1 MVGNRMVI
9 RRLHEDIMKDLRV
22 RISGTSGQ
30 GIISSGD
37 IFSYA
42 TARKGYYVTTY
53 RAFPSEIRGDGKCYY
68 QLRISEHKAL
78 TVTVGIDVLVSLDNQ
93 TLFECL
99 KDVTDSG
106 VIIYDSD
113 IIAETVEV
121 KDGIT
126 VYPIPLT
133 TIAKKV
139 ATERSK
145 NMVALGVVIGLIAN
159 LNLKN
164 QIIKDIEARYKLKSQ
179 DVIDANKKAFEA
191 GFNYALD
198 DLKRTDNFDKV
209 EMKTTG
215 SKLIMS
221 GNEAI
226 GLAALVS
233 GCKFFAGYPIT
244 PATEIMEWLAK
255 EMPKFGGKMLQCEDE
270 IAAINYTIGASF
282 GGLKAM
288 TATSGPGLSLM
299 QESIGLTSMAELPL
313 VIVDVQRGGPSTGL
327 PTKTEQSDLYAAL
340 FGTHGDCPKIVLAP
354 MNVADCFYQTINAFN
369 FAEQYQVP
377 VILLSDAA
385 LGPRRECVD
394 LIDLDKIKI
403 IDRDKFNQILS
414 DGEYLRYKDTESGI
428 SPISAPSDKG
438 GAYVATGLEHKE
450 DCSPTADSKVH
461 KKMTEKRFRKL
472 ETASHQFS
480 KAKKFGNPNASVGV
494 ISWGSTCG
502 AVLEA
507 IEMAGNKGYEVEVL
521 YPRTLYPLPTEWIKD
536 FIQNKELII
545 VVEANY
551 NAQFKST
558 IVERCVNLNKGID
571 VIEYLRYDG
580 MPFTSEEIFEEI
592 DRAIIAQNL
601 KKSLLSNKPNHF

>member
-1 MVGNRMVI
+1 
-9 RRLHEDIMKDLRV
+9 MKDLKI

-37 IFSYA
+37 ILSYA

-68 QLRISEHKAL
+68 QLRISEHKAM
-78 TVTVGIDVLVSLDNQ
+78 TVSTKTDILVSIDEK
-93 TLFECL
+93 TVFECA
-99 KDVTDSG
+99 KDVSKNG
-106 VIIYDSD
+106 IIIYDSEVITDNPTFRED
-113 IIAETVEV
+113 IIIYAL
-121 KDGIT
+121 
-126 VYPIPLT
+126 PLT
-133 TIAKKV
+133 TISKKV

-145 NMVALGVVIGLIAN
+145 NMVALGIVIGLLAN
-159 LNLKN
+159 LKLKE

-179 DVIDANKKAFEA
+179 EIIDANIKAFEA
-191 GFNYALD
+191 GFNYVFEE
-198 DLKRTDNFDKV
+198 LKRKDGFADV
-209 EMKTTG
+209 EMKTSG

-226 GLAALVS
+226 GLAALTA

-270 IAAINYTIGASF
+270 IAAIGYAIGASF
-282 GGLKAM
+282 GGVKAM

-313 VIVDVQRGGPSTGL
+313 VIVDVQRGGPSTGI

-354 MNVADCFYQTINAFN
+354 MNVEDCFYQTINAFN

-377 VILLSDAA
+377 VILLSDAT
-385 LGPRRECVD
+385 LGPKRECVD
-394 LIDLDKIKI
+394 LIDLEKVKLIEREKYVA
-403 IDRDKFNQILS
+403 NS
-414 DGEYLRYKDTESGI
+414 DEEYLRYKETSSGI

-438 GAYVATGLEHKE
+438 GAYVATGLEHEE
-450 DCSPTADSKVH
+450 DCSPTSNSPVH
-461 KKMTEKRFRKL
+461 KQMTEKRFRKL
-472 ETASHQFS
+472 ETATHQFS
-480 KAKKFGNPNASVGV
+480 KAKRFGNPNATVGL

-507 IEMAGNKGYEVEVL
+507 IDIAAENGYEVEAL

-536 FIQNKELII
+536 FIQNKEVII
-545 VVEANY
+545 VIEANY

-571 VIEYLRYDG
+571 VIEYLKYDG
-580 MPFTSEEIFEEI
+580 MPFSSDEIFEEI
-592 DRAIIAQNL
+592 VRVVKTQSL
-601 KKSLLSNKPNHF
+601 KKGLLTNKPIHF

>member
-1 MVGNRMVI
+1 
-9 RRLHEDIMKDLRV
+9 MKDLRI

-37 IFSYA
+37 IFCYA

-68 QLRISEHKAL
+68 QLRISEHEAL
-78 TVTVGIDVLVSLDNQ
+78 TVSTGVDILVSLDDK
-93 TLFECL
+93 TLFEAL
-99 KDVTDSG
+99 KDVPSNG
-106 VIIYDSD
+106 VIVYDSD
-113 IIAETVEV
+113 VITKQVEV
-121 KDGIT
+121 KPGVIK
-126 VYPIPLT
+126 YPIPLT
-133 TIAKKV
+133 TIAKKF

-145 NMVALGVVIGLIAN
+145 NMVALGFVVGLLEN
-159 LNLKN
+159 LDLKT
-164 QIIKDIEARYKLKSQ
+164 QIIKDIEARYKSKGKE
-179 DVIDANKKAFEA
+179 VIEANIKAFNA
-191 GFNYALD
+191 GYNYVFD
-198 DLKRTDNFDKV
+198 DLKRVDSYDKV
-209 EMKTTG
+209 EMKSSG

-226 GLAALVS
+226 GLAALVA

-255 EMPKFGGKMLQCEDE
+255 ELPRVGGKMLQCEDE
-270 IAAINYTIGASF
+270 IAAINYAIGASF

-299 QESIGLTSMAELPL
+299 QESIGLVSMAELPL
-313 VIVDVQRGGPSTGL
+313 VIIDVQRGGPSTGL

-340 FGTHGDCPKIVLAP
+340 FGTHGDAPKIVLAP

-377 VILLSDAA
+377 VILLSDAN

-394 LIDLDKIKI
+394 LIDIDKIKI
-403 IDRDKFNQILS
+403 INREKFSKDSANE
-414 DGEYLRYKDTESGI
+414 EYLRYKDTESGI

-438 GAYVATGLEHKE
+438 GAYVATGLDHKE
-450 DCSPTADSKVH
+450 DCTPTAEATNH

-472 ETASHQFS
+472 ETATHQFS
-480 KAKKFGNPNASVGV
+480 KAKKFGNPKASIGV

-507 IEMAGNKGYEVEVL
+507 ISMAEDNGYAVEVL
-521 YPRTLYPLPTEWIKD
+521 YPRTLYPLPTEWIQD

-571 VIEYLRYDG
+571 VIEYLKYDG
-580 MPFTSEEIFEEI
+580 TPFTSEEIFEEI
-592 DRAIIAQNL
+592 DRAVKAQNL
-601 KKSLLSNKPNHF
+601 KKSLMSNKPSHF